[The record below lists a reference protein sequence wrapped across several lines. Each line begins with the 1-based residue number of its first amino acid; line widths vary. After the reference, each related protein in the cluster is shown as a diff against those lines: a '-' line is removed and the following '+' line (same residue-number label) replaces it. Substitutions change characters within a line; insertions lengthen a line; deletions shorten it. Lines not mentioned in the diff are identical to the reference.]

1 MKPCGK
7 CDKSPGSL
15 ISCEDWWS
23 CFRLRYFNSRLQESY
38 NGNSPN
44 KEVVLHFG
52 QRNDN
57 RCAFFGLGWSK

>member
-7 CDKSPGSL
+7 CNRSVGSL
-15 ISCEDWWS
+15 IRCDEWWS
-23 CFRLRYFNSRLQESY
+23 CSQLRHFNNKQQESH

-44 KEVVLHFG
+44 KELVLHFG
-52 QRNDN
+52 QSNSD